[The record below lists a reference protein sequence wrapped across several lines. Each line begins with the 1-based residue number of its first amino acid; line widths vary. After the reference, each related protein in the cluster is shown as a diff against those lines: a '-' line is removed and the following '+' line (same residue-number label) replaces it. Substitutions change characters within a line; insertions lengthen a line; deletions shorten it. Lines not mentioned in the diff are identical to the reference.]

1 MSEPREEEGR
11 GVRLQVYMARCGV
24 GSRRRCEEIIASC
37 AVAVNGKRVT
47 TQGTRVAPGDVV
59 TWNGRKLSP
68 VRRLLYIALNKPR
81 QYLCANHDDQGR
93 PLAIDL
99 LKGAVTTRL
108 FHVGR
113 LDFLSTGLILYTND
127 GEFARI
133 VAHPSSRVP
142 KEYLVDTVQP
152 LSDEQLERYRRGV
165 RGEKGQYR
173 LVSWKRIDARRVV
186 LVLEEGR
193 NREIREVLRLFG
205 VQARRVH
212 RIRIGPVSVKG
223 LAAGQF
229 RHLRPREVAWFLR
242 LGSDR
247 S

>member
-1 MSEPREEEGR
+1 MSEPAAVE

-24 GSRRRCEEIIASC
+24 GSRRHCEEIIASGG
-37 AVAVNGKRVT
+37 VAVNGSTVT
-47 TQGTRVAPGDVV
+47 RPGTRVLPGDAV

-68 VRRLLYIALNKPR
+68 VRRLVYVALNKPR

-99 LKGAVTTRL
+99 LKSAVTTRL

-133 VAHPSSRVP
+133 VAHPSSRVA
-142 KEYLVDTVQP
+142 KEYMVDTVQP
-152 LSDEQLERYRRGV
+152 LSDDQLERWRRGV
-165 RGEKGQYR
+165 RGEKGRYR
-173 LVSWKRIDARRVV
+173 LVSWTRLDARRVI

-212 RIRIGPVSVKG
+212 RTRIGPVSVKG
-223 LAAGQF
+223 LGPGQF
-229 RHLRPREVAWFLR
+229 RHLKPREVAWFLR
-242 LGSDR
+242 LRSDKG
-247 S
+247 